1 MGCVIMYNRETKNL
15 YLETLDTDA
24 RKRFNT
30 IFNYLE
36 QLETLHNEDIY
47 DMPYEV
53 ILAYLMQHGSYS
65 NYSSIYDRYTSIKQ
79 YKTWALLNNYIADDA
94 KAYVDEKCN
103 LKPIYIQYCKVP
115 IFKYPAEL
123 EFYLKKRLYSRN
135 LPDGSTANN
144 VVTIDELTAA
154 LCMLVYNGFTADEAL
169 RLKVE
174 NVHIAKTDVA
184 IITDN
189 KIVQI
194 YEEFK
199 SAVLKVVKN
208 RQYWKVSG
216 RQSEIIDLS
225 DDIFDNGVSDTI
237 TKLRNSYLRV
247 MYHRDVDLKF
257 TDLFY
262 IGKLYDYFSH
272 HDPRQRYK
280 RLDIIDYCFPDQRPT
295 HRKREQFYRI
305 LELWENK

>member
-1 MGCVIMYNRETKNL
+1 MYNQKIKNL

-36 QLETLHNEDIY
+36 QLEKLYDEDAY

-53 ILAYLMQHGSYS
+53 ILTYLMQHGNYS
-65 NYSSIYDRYTSIKQ
+65 NYSSIYDRYTSIRQ
-79 YKTWALLNNYIADDA
+79 YKTWALLNNYIADDS
-94 KAYVDEKCN
+94 KAYVDEKCD
-103 LKPIYIQYCKVP
+103 LKPIYIRYCKVP
-115 IFKYPAEL
+115 IFKYPLDL
-123 EFYLKKRLYSRN
+123 EVYLKQRLHPRN
-135 LPDGSTANN
+135 IPTGKIADQVIT
-144 VVTIDELTAA
+144 VDELTTA

-169 RLKVE
+169 RLKVD
-174 NVHIAKTDVA
+174 NVHIANTDIA

-199 SAVLKVVKN
+199 SSVLKVAKN

-216 RQSEIIDLS
+216 RQSEVIDLN
-225 DDIFDNGVSDTI
+225 DNLFDNGVSDTV

-262 IGKLYDYFSH
+262 IGRLYDYFSH
-272 HDPRQRYK
+272 HNPNHRYK
-280 RLDIIDYCFPDQRPT
+280 RLDIVDYCFQNERPT
-295 HRKREQFYRI
+295 HRRREQFYRI
-305 LELWENK
+305 LELWESK